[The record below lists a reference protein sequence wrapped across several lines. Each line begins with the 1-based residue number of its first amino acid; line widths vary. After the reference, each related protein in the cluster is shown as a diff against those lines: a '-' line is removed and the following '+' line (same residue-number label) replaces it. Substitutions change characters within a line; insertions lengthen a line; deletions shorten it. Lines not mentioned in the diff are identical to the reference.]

1 MDINFFVIWT
11 FISPFIILHLWLK
24 NREYRDKAGQVLDHV
39 NKVWDND
46 YKHLIQAYGTI
57 ENFLECHTK
66 DFNILRS
73 NLVTIYEH
81 MSSINRTYMLET
93 EKLLI
98 LMEEKR
104 LTKKQIYDAIKM
116 IRRQHC
122 MSVDD
127 ELTQINAFI
136 INEEE
141 AHSEE
146 TRMIDIL
153 DRIDDKYKNN
163 NIYTEVNKD

>member
-1 MDINFFVIWT
+1 
-11 FISPFIILHLWLK
+11 
-24 NREYRDKAGQVLDHV
+24 
-39 NKVWDND
+39 
-46 YKHLIQAYGTI
+46 
-57 ENFLECHTK
+57 
-66 DFNILRS
+66 
-73 NLVTIYEH
+73 